1 MTAADAA
8 EGFNGMLNNFAQG
21 INATSLNA
29 INAIVGIIGDL
40 NSIAVRFVALILTIL
55 ITYMIAKIIDNMLTR
70 HLPRF
75 MDKVES
81 GVTGKAD
88 DAADRTLNVL
98 IRRLVSATIYIL
110 GIILIVMQVPQL
122 QRLATAVLA
131 GAGIA
136 GLAIGLAAKD
146 PLANIASGIS
156 LAVFQPFRVGD
167 YIDFKGDYGRIED
180 LTLRH
185 VIIRTWDNKRIIVPN
200 SVLSIEPIINWS
212 IKEPEVYWTINFK
225 IAYAS
230 DIDDARRIIEEEAE
244 NHPMVLKD
252 KEIAV
257 LLDDPDD
264 NDTSQKLKL
273 FINVPGR
280 DIAYGVGCDIR
291 EAVEKRFEAEGI
303 RKASLD

>member
-1 MTAADAA
+1 MAIPHEFVDLVD
-8 EGFNGMLNNFAQG
+8 NLSRQV
-21 INATSLNA
+21 NATTLGAVFEAVGGLNPA
-29 INAIVGIIGDL
+29 STFV
-40 NSIAVRFVALILTIL
+40 SISALVLTIL
-55 ITYMIAKIIDNMLTR
+55 ITYAAARIADNILMR
-70 HLPRF
+70 QLPRF
-75 MDKVES
+75 MDRVES
-81 GVTGKAD
+81 GTGRVD
-88 DAADRTLNVL
+88 DASDRTLNVL
-98 IRRLVSATIYIL
+98 IRRLVTASIYIL
-110 GIILIVMQVPQL
+110 GALSIVMQVPQL
-122 QRLATAVLA
+122 HQLATAVLA

-200 SVLSIEPIINWS
+200 SLLSTEPIINWS
-212 IKEPEVYWTINFK
+212 IREPEVYWTINFK
-225 IAYAS
+225 IDHAS
-230 DIDDARRIIEEEAE
+230 DIDHARRIIEEEAE
-244 NHPMVLKD
+244 NHPMVLKNG
-252 KEIAV
+252 EIAV
-257 LLDDPDD
+257 LLDDPEDS
-264 NDTSQKLKL
+264 SQKLKL

-303 RKASLD
+303 RKASTD

>member
-1 MTAADAA
+1 VAA
-8 EGFNGMLNNFAQG
+8 AQG
-21 INATSLNA
+21 YNDILGDLSKQINIASFNA
-29 INAIVGIIGDL
+29 ILGIIGEL
-40 NSIAVRFVALILTIL
+40 NLAAIAVRLLALVLTIL
-55 ITYMIAKIIDNMLTR
+55 VTYAIAKIADNMLQKQ
-70 HLPRF
+70 LPRF
-75 MDKVES
+75 MDRVES

-98 IRRLVSATIYIL
+98 IRRLATASIYIL
-110 GIILIVMQVPQL
+110 GAILIVLQVPQL
-122 QRLATAVLA
+122 QKLATAVLA

-200 SVLSIEPIINWS
+200 SLLSTEPIINWS

-252 KEIAV
+252 REIAV

-264 NDTSQKLKL
+264 GSAQKLKL

-291 EAVEKRFEAEGI
+291 EAVEKRFELEGI
-303 RKASLD
+303 RKLDSD